1 MPKPSYIID
10 HGTIADLDELAAMEQ
25 AIFDPSIAIKRRQW
39 RYHLSKNPL
48 ATVLVIRSGG
58 QIVADAVMFRRHDRS
73 GQTVRIYSLAVA
85 EDQRGKGL
93 GRKLFEEC
101 VRAAKKTG
109 VRSAALEVSV
119 ENELAIKLYESV
131 GFVKTALMKDFYEPG
146 DAWKMW
152 IAF

>member
-1 MPKPSYIID
+1 MIAR
-10 HGTIADLDELAAMEQ
+10 GTIADLDELAAMER
-25 AIFDPSIAIKRRQW
+25 ATFDGSVAIKRRQW

-58 QIVADAVMFRRHDRS
+58 RILADAVMFRRHDRARA
-73 GQTVRIYSLAVA
+73 TVRIYSLAVA
-85 EDQRGKGL
+85 EDHRGKGL
-93 GRKLFEEC
+93 GRRLFEEC
-101 VRAAKKTG
+101 VRVSRESG
-109 VRSAALEVSV
+109 VRAAALEVSV

-152 IAF
+152 ITF